1 MRKNK
6 TNKTL
11 ALLKYGASALVLPNT
26 LKKAGVY
33 LVFWSILQP
42 LSGMLFPR
50 AEDVLKQEGLNP
62 ELAQELAPGKK
73 IYIRQGDSLI
83 AKAHAMLD
91 AGFLG
96 MPMRYF
102 GMRDSSNTTANTTRG
117 IISGR
122 FENILESPLCTIY
135 IKPHNVLKDHTEYGG
150 TDPKT
155 QYQKTLLHEI
165 RHCSAENRKLP
176 NDLYV
181 EGDAEYHAIKTLAR
195 EKHNPALL
203 STLFN
208 MTAIINNPTES
219 HNVSLYID
227 ARLQG
232 QIPPSDIAIMQANS
246 DVADLIMPVGMGRIV
261 KENGACALPV
271 SKIKYKC
278 LDEDAI
284 NKALSPL
291 AQKRLAF
298 GVQAVKSIANS
309 GLKPAATNPVIS

>member
-1 MRKNK
+1 VDKKNK
-6 TNKTL
+6 KIL
-11 ALLKYGASALVLPNT
+11 DSVKYVAKGILLPATFKQIPI
-26 LKKAGVY
+26 Y
-33 LVFWSILQP
+33 LVFWSVLQP
-42 LSGMLFPR
+42 LTGMLFPT
-50 AEDVLKQEGLNP
+50 AADVLKQEGLNP
-62 ELAQELAPGKK
+62 ELGQELAPDKK

-91 AGFLG
+91 SGFLG
-96 MPMRYF
+96 LPMRYL
-102 GMRDSSNTTANTTRG
+102 GMRDSSGTDANTTRG

-122 FENILESPLCTIY
+122 FENIIESPLCTIY
-135 IKPHNVLKDHTEYGG
+135 IKPRKYFEDHTEYGG
-150 TDPKT
+150 TDPQT
-155 QYQKTLLHEI
+155 QYQKALLHEI

-181 EGDAEYHAIKTLAR
+181 EGDAEYRAIKTLAR
-195 EKHNPALL
+195 ERKDSALL
-203 STLFN
+203 TTLFN
-208 MTAIINNPTES
+208 MTAIIKNPTES
-219 HNVSLYID
+219 HNTSLYID
-227 ARLQG
+227 ARLHG
-232 QIPPSDIAIMQANS
+232 QIPPSDIAILQANS

-284 NKALSPL
+284 NKSLSPL

-309 GLKPAATNPVIS
+309 SLKTAAKPSGIS